1 MINTIELADCALDIA
16 NYYIVGADVREQ
28 LAYLA
33 KSALQQAVAANPF
46 GDYSSTEIRIN
57 ELFDGLFESNAH

>member
-1 MINTIELADCALDIA
+1 MTNTIELADCALDIA
-16 NYYIVGADVREQ
+16 NMTAEADVREQ